1 MVSWPNL
8 RRFEYIVVSL
18 FLGGLLV
25 LLVQRLG
32 KCDLLEFLLDTFELL
47 VVLIGLSCCLILDM
61 LGSDLLTLLSV
72 LVRMILPLLCSVTS
86 CGGCGGT
93 GSEALF

>member
-18 FLGGLLV
+18 FLGRLLV

-32 KCDLLEFLLDTFELL
+32 ERDLLEFLLDTLELL
-47 VVLIGLSCCLILDM
+47 VVLIGLGCCLILDM